1 MQGPAGFR
9 SQSIF
14 DTEAFIYFAI
24 CNIYLAARFF
34 KHLVLFSYDLLSLT
48 ILLE

>member
-9 SQSIF
+9 SLSIF
-14 DTEAFIYFAI
+14 ETEGLIYFAI

-34 KHLVLFSYDLLSLT
+34 KHLVLCAVMIYDHYS
-48 ILLE
+48 IG